1 MMRKTKIVC
10 TLGPASDTVERLVQM
25 IHAGMNVARFNFS
38 HGDHA
43 EHHQKVVNLREACK
57 ITGRTVG
64 ILLDTKGPEIRTHDM
79 ATPEVL
85 LEEGKNVD
93 ISTTEVAGTADKF
106 SITYPELINDVSI
119 GSRILIDDGL
129 VELEVTGIDKEA
141 GLIHNRILN
150 SGVLKS
156 KKGIIVPNVS
166 INLPGMTDKDADD
179 IVFGIGEGIDF
190 IAASFVRHASDV
202 LDIRKLCEEHGVHD
216 IHIFPKIESQ
226 EAVDN
231 IDEILRVSDGLM
243 IARGDLGVEIPPE
256 DVPLVQKRLIRM
268 CNRAGK
274 TVITATQMLDSMIR
288 NPRCTRAEASD
299 VANAIFDGTDATM
312 LSGESASGRWP
323 VEAVRTMSNIATKAE
338 TALDYPAIL
347 NRLSSSN
354 EKTITSAI
362 GEAVA
367 RTALSLDVGAII
379 TSTVSGYTARV
390 VSHYR
395 PKAPIIAVTNSERVA
410 HKMCLAWGVTPVLSE
425 VAKTTD
431 EMFDIAIDSAVKSG
445 LVKKGELVVITAGL
459 PVAEAG
465 TTNLL
470 RVHVVGDVLAQGQ
483 GVGRKA
489 ATAPVYLAKDADDAN
504 RNMPDGAILVV
515 KATDKEYVPA
525 IRRAAGI
532 VTEVGGLTSH
542 AAVVGVEF
550 EIPVVIGVDKAT
562 GTLKAGE
569 IITLDGERGKIYL
582 GHANVL

>member
-1 MMRKTKIVC
+1 MRKTKIVC
-10 TLGPASDTVERLVQM
+10 TLGPASDTVERLVQL

-38 HGDHA
+38 HGSHE
-43 EHHQKVVNLREACK
+43 EHHQKVINLKKAME
-57 ITGRTVG
+57 ITGKTIG

-85 LEEGKNVD
+85 LEAGKSVD
-93 ISTTEVAGTADKF
+93 ISTTEVKGTADKF
-106 SITYPELINDVSI
+106 SITYAELIDDIHV
-119 GSRILIDDGL
+119 GTKILIDDGL
-129 VELEVTGIDKEA
+129 IELEVTGIDKEA
-141 GLIHNRILN
+141 GLIHNTILN
-150 SGVLKS
+150 TGVLKS

-166 INLPGMTDKDADD
+166 INLPGMTDRDADD

-202 LDIRKLCEEHGVHD
+202 LAIRKLCEDHNAHD

-231 IDEILRVSDGLM
+231 IEEILKVSDGIM
-243 IARGDLGVEIPPE
+243 VARGDLGVEIPPE
-256 DVPLVQKRLIRM
+256 DVPLVQKRLIKM
-268 CNRAGK
+268 CNKVGK

-299 VANAIFDGTDATM
+299 VANAIFDGTDAIM
-312 LSGESASGRWP
+312 LSGETASGKWP
-323 VEAVRTMSNIATKAE
+323 VEAVTTMNNIATKTE
-338 TALDYPAIL
+338 TALDYPNIL
-347 NRLSSSN
+347 RHLSKTS

-367 RTALSLDVGAII
+367 HTALSLDVGAII
-379 TSTVSGYTARV
+379 TSTVSGHTARV

-410 HKMCLAWGVTPVLSE
+410 HKMALAWGVTPVLSE
-425 VAKTTD
+425 LAKTTD
-431 EMFDIAIDSAVKSG
+431 EMFDIAVDSALKSG

-470 RVHVVGDVLAQGQ
+470 RIHVVGDVLAQGQ
-483 GVGRKA
+483 GVGRTA
-489 ATAPVYLAKDADDAN
+489 ATAPVYVAESADDAN

-515 KATDKEYVPA
+515 AATDKDYVPA
-525 IRRAAGI
+525 LRRAAGI
-532 VTEVGGLTSH
+532 ITETGGLTSH
-542 AAVVGVEF
+542 AAVVAVEF
-550 EIPVVIGVDKAT
+550 EIPAIIGVDGAASLFKSA
-562 GTLKAGE
+562 E
-569 IITLDGERGKIYL
+569 IVTIDGERGKIYT

>member
-1 MMRKTKIVC
+1 MRRTKIVC
-10 TLGPASDTVERLVQM
+10 TLGPSSDTVERLVQL
-25 IHAGMNVARFNFS
+25 INAGMNVARFNFS
-38 HGDHA
+38 HGDHE
-43 EHHQKVVNLREACK
+43 EHHQKVVNLKEAMK
-57 ITGRTVG
+57 KTGKTIG

-93 ISTTEVAGTADKF
+93 ISTTEVAGTAEKF
-106 SITYPELINDVSI
+106 SITYSELINDVSV
-119 GSRILIDDGL
+119 GSTILIDDGL
-129 VELEVTGIDKEA
+129 VELEVTGIDKEK
-141 GLIHNRILN
+141 GLIHNKIKN
-150 SGVLKS
+150 TGVLKS

-166 INLPGMTDKDADD
+166 INLPGMTEKDADD
-179 IVFGIGEGIDF
+179 IVFGIGEGIDY

-202 LDIRKLCEEHGVHD
+202 LAIRKLCEEHGAHD

-231 IDEILRVSDGLM
+231 IEEILHVSDGIM
-243 IARGDLGVEIPPE
+243 VARGDLGVEIPPE
-256 DVPLVQKRLIRM
+256 DVPLVQKRLIKM
-268 CNRAGK
+268 CNKAGK

-299 VANAIFDGTDATM
+299 VANAIFDGTDAIM
-312 LSGESASGRWP
+312 LSGETASGKWP
-323 VEAVRTMSNIATKAE
+323 VEAVTTMNNIATKTE

-347 NRLSSSN
+347 NRLSKSSDT
-354 EKTITSAI
+354 TITDAI
-362 GEAVA
+362 GQAVA
-367 RTALSLDVGAII
+367 HTALSLDVGAII
-379 TSTVSGYTARV
+379 TSTVSGHTARV

-410 HKMCLAWGVTPVLSE
+410 HKMCIAWGVTPVLSE
-425 VAKTTD
+425 MAKTTD
-431 EMFDIAIDSAVKSG
+431 EMFDIAVDSALKSG

-470 RVHVVGDVLAQGQ
+470 QVQVVGDVLAQGQ
-483 GVGRKA
+483 GVGRRA
-489 ATAPVYLAKDADDAN
+489 VTAPVYIADDADDAN

-515 KATDKEYVPA
+515 KGTDKDYIPA
-525 IRRAAGI
+525 MRRSSGI
-532 VTEVGGLTSH
+532 VTEEGGLTSH

-550 EIPVVIGVDKAT
+550 ELPVVIGVDKASSLFKT
-562 GTLKAGE
+562 GE
-569 IITLDGERGKIYL
+569 VITMDGERGKIYL